1 MGRRRATWTA
11 LLGAAQAGDLL
22 TTWVGLRVGVPEGNP
37 LVRAALAHGSFIAFG
52 AIKGALVA
60 SLLGLLWFTGR
71 HLKGVAHLATW
82 RAVQGITLVFVAVAA
97 GNAAGMLSHLG

>member
-1 MGRRRATWTA
+1 VTWTV
-11 LLGAAQAGDLL
+11 LLSAAQAGDVL
-22 TTWVGLRVGVPEGNP
+22 TTWVGLRIGVPEGNP

-52 AIKGALVA
+52 AIKATLVA

-71 HLKGVAHLATW
+71 HLRGVVHVATW
-82 RAVQGITLVFVAVAA
+82 RVVQAITVVFMAVAV